1 MCDLFLRALKLHV
14 AGVPSAEEILR
25 SALKVL
31 GEEEIPIIQ
40 GGVVKA
46 DSAAAAAQ
54 LEQQ

>member
-1 MCDLFLRALKLHV
+1 M
-14 AGVPSAEEILR
+14 PSAEEILR

-40 GGVVKA
+40 GGAVKA